1 MSVFLV
7 SPNGLRTLPETLAKT
22 TDAQRARVCVCLPSS
37 LVRVPDRPTDRI
49 ESTRNIF
56 LPETS
61 RECLTTRGP
70 PYTRASYFYECGAG
84 RKQRLAAAREFFQ

>member
-37 LVRVPDRPTDRI
+37 LVRVPDRPT
-49 ESTRNIF
+49 ESNR
-56 LPETS
+56 
-61 RECLTTRGP
+61 RG
-70 PYTRASYFYECGAG
+70 TFFC
-84 RKQRLAAAREFFQ
+84 RKHRGSV